1 MLVSSQCVND
11 KAGRETSPMIDAG
24 DAPAT
29 KLQESVKPRMR
40 GVSHQFAF
48 FVALLVGPVLVAFA
62 PSGKP
67 RLLVAVYGLCLA
79 GLFGVSALFH
89 RVTWAPA
96 ARRRM
101 RRLDHSMIFVF
112 IAGTYTAVAGLTLT
126 EGLSTLVLPVV
137 WVLAVTGVVLKLA
150 WLDAPKP
157 LSAAMYIGVGWVA
170 ILAMPALW
178 QVLGPAGFALLLGGG
193 ICYTIGAICYARRS
207 PDPVPAVFG
216 YHEVF
221 HAFVIG
227 AAICHLL
234 VIAFWAIP
242 SAA

>member
-1 MLVSSQCVND
+1 MTTAVEPSFPS
-11 KAGRETSPMIDAG
+11 E
-24 DAPAT
+24 AP
-29 KLQESVKPRMR
+29 VKPRLR
-40 GVSHQFAF
+40 GVSHQVAF
-48 FVALLVGPVLVAFA
+48 FFAIVIGPLLVVST
-62 PSGKP
+62 SGT
-67 RLLVAVYGLCLA
+67 RARALVAVYGLCLA

-101 RRLDHSMIFVF
+101 RRLDHSMIFIF

-126 EGLSTLVLPVV
+126 EGLATLVLPTV

-157 LSAAMYIGVGWVA
+157 LSASMYIGVGWVA

-178 QVLGPAGFALLLGGG
+178 SALGPVGFALLLGGG

-207 PDPVPAVFG
+207 PDPVPSVFG

-221 HAFVIG
+221 HAFVIL

-234 VIAFWAIP
+234 VITFWAIP
-242 SAA
+242 SAPG